1 MMTNE
6 EKYPKTEDALA
17 AFRKHKEECKC
28 DCTFDSWLKMPC
40 DDDIEKAIKD
50 MPKGFGMAL
59 AGMLAGTLVAGA
71 LEKGLADTPK
81 TVADEN
87 ADIECPLC
95 HGKRGKI
102 DGMIINTFHCP
113 DCGAIISCDKSMTG
127 RAELAEWLAQ
137 FNRKHD

>member
-17 AFRKHKEECKC
+17 AFKKHKEDCKC

-40 DDDIEKAIKD
+40 DDDMKKAIKE

-59 AGMLAGTLVAGA
+59 AGMLAGTLVADA
-71 LEKGLADTPK
+71 LKKGLADTPK

-87 ADIECPLC
+87 ANIECPLC
-95 HGKRGKI
+95 HKKNGKI
-102 DGMIINTFHCP
+102 GGVFAPVFKCP
-113 DCGAIISCDKSMTG
+113 DCGAIIGDRSSNDEDALVK
-127 RAELAEWLAQ
+127 WLSQ
-137 FNRKHD
+137 FNKKQD